1 MKLEYLK
8 TAEAGVRWFGSY
20 YRRNPQINTRKAVA
34 ALRAAETSL
43 LEFPMTGV
51 KLEGFEVVR
60 EKNIAGTAF
69 SLLYTVQFDT
79 IFVIDL
85 RDQRGHRSAEAL
97 GQFVRELRQRGPN
110 SMAASLQED

>member
-20 YRRNPQINTRKAVA
+20 YRRNPQLNTRKAVA
-34 ALRAAETSL
+34 ALRATEASL
-43 LEFPMTGV
+43 LEFPMAGV

-60 EKNIAGTAF
+60 EKNIVGTAF

-79 IFVIDL
+79 VFVIDL
-85 RDQRGHRSAEAL
+85 RDQRGRRSAEAL
-97 GQFVRELRQRGPN
+97 VAFVQELKRRGI
-110 SMAASLQED
+110 Q

>member
-8 TAEAGVRWFGSY
+8 TAEVGVRWFGSY
-20 YRRNPQINTRKAVA
+20 YRRNPQLNTRKAVA
-34 ALRAAETSL
+34 ALRAAEASL

-79 IFVIDL
+79 VFVIDL

-97 GQFVRELRQRGPN
+97 SQFVRELRQRG
-110 SMAASLQED
+110 LLT

>member
-110 SMAASLQED
+110 SMAESLQED